1 MVAFIQ
7 RTDNPEIPP
16 PYNFPGITIMSFR
29 LPAKLAKLQALCDD
43 LLNIGSIAD
52 RGFEYRAFLD
62 FVDMEIVTYPKMLF
76 AEKPYSHWGFA
87 TQQELYF
94 RFFVW
99 KFFDFGGLQFP
110 ADIFPQLFFPYIF
123 VDNSWSMISGRN
135 VIGFPKVMAC
145 FQPTPVLGASPLN
158 ITASALVLKTH
169 SEDTKLEFHPIVEI
183 RQADASA
190 VATTVAPGLPSGLW
204 PWTALAK
211 TAIADPYLQE
221 QLPDFPIDIPTPFST
236 VQMKQFRDLPTD
248 ACFQGLVQT
257 PFIPSNFG
265 ALNPL
270 PPVTVTV
277 HKYASLDIASSL
289 GFAPDVAM
297 RPSLQYSI
305 SLDMYMSN
313 GIDLFIN
320 R

>member
-7 RTDNPEIPP
+7 RNDNPEIPP

-29 LPAKLAKLQALCDD
+29 LPAKLAKLQALCDQ

-76 AEKPYSHWGFA
+76 AEKPYSQWGFA
-87 TQQELYF
+87 SQQELYF

-99 KFFDFGGLQFP
+99 KFFDFGGVQFP
-110 ADIFPQLFFPYIF
+110 ANLFPELFFPYIF

-135 VIGFPKVMAC
+135 VIGFPKVMAQ
-145 FQPTPVLGASPLN
+145 FYPTTVLGANPLN

-169 SEDTKLEFHPIVEI
+169 SEDTKLDFHPIVDI
-183 RQADASA
+183 RQADPAALA
-190 VATTVAPGLPSGLW
+190 VAPALPVGLW
-204 PWTALAK
+204 PWAGLAK
-211 TAIADPYLQE
+211 TAIADPYLQA
-221 QLPDFPIDIPTPFST
+221 QMPDIPIDIPTPFST
-236 VQMKQFRDLPTD
+236 VQMKQFRDLPAN
-248 ACFQGLVQT
+248 ACFQALVQT
-257 PFIPSNFG
+257 PFMPSIPS
-265 ALNPL
+265 ALTPL

-277 HKYASLDIASSL
+277 HSYKSLDMPSDL
-289 GFAPDVAM
+289 GFPAEVAM
-297 RPSLQYSI
+297 RPSLQYSV
-305 SLDMYMSN
+305 SLDMSMSN

>member
-1 MVAFIQ
+1 MAF
-7 RTDNPEIPP
+7 
-16 PYNFPGITIMSFR
+16 
-29 LPAKLAKLQALCDD
+29 A
-43 LLNIGSIAD
+43 
-52 RGFEYRAFLD
+52 D

-76 AEKPYSHWGFA
+76 AETPYSTGDSPASRNSIFA
-87 TQQELYF
+87 SLSGNSSILAACYF
-94 RFFVW
+94 RRLPPIVLPF
-99 KFFDFGGLQFP
+99 
-110 ADIFPQLFFPYIF
+110 IF

-236 VQMKQFRDLPTD
+236 VQMKQFRDLPAG